1 MSDLTPIW
9 IEMGQLIVK
18 PYKDLQDEVRSLTQ
32 NLKSSQALEQQV
44 SDREAI
50 LEDKLAKVNTE
61 VCVIGL
67 LTH

>member
-67 LTH
+67 FTH